1 MMNARALLLI
11 LAIASFASCRND
23 REERATKGT
32 EYFPIKIGTVKI
44 YDVDTINYNPFNLTV
59 DTISHEIREEV
70 VEMFVDAA
78 QDTVYRVE
86 LSTYSTEKSMWIPFR
101 SLLRKV
107 KDNYAIEAME
117 NVQEVKLLFPI
128 AQYKTKGSNYV
139 WNTNMFNASE
149 PVMVKYTSV
158 FSSYFNG
165 IRGFNDCVSVKLN
178 KPLTGRVNDVREE
191 VYAKNVGLVY
201 RFRDSTDN
209 LNLDTTSGRK
219 IIIRLK

>member
-1 MMNARALLLI
+1 MNARALLLI
-11 LAIASFASCRND
+11 LVITPFVSCRND
-23 REERATKGT
+23 KEERATKGA

-44 YDVDTINYNPFNLTV
+44 YNVDTINYNPFNLTV

-70 VEMFVDAA
+70 VEMFTDAA

-86 LSTYSTEKSMWIPFR
+86 LSTWSTSKSMWIPFR
-101 SLLRKV
+101 SFLRKI
-107 KDNYAIEAME
+107 KDNYAIETME
-117 NVQEVKLLFPI
+117 NVEEVKLLFPI

-139 WNTNMFNASE
+139 WNMNMFNARE

-165 IRGFNDCVSVKLN
+165 IRGFNDCVSVKLS

-191 VYAKNVGLVY
+191 VYAKDIGLVY

>member
-11 LAIASFASCRND
+11 LAIAPFASCRND
-23 REERATKGT
+23 KEERVTKGT
-32 EYFPIKIGTVKI
+32 EYFPIRIGTVKF

-70 VEMFVDAA
+70 VEMFLDAA
-78 QDTVYRVE
+78 QDTVYRIE
-86 LSTYSTEKSMWIPFR
+86 LSTYNATKSMWVPFR
-101 SLLRKV
+101 SFLRKI
-107 KDNYAIEAME
+107 KDNYAIETME
-117 NVQEVKLLFPI
+117 NMQEVKMLFPI
-128 AQYKTKGSNYV
+128 AQYKTRGSNYV
-139 WNTNMFNASE
+139 WNLNMFNGRE

-191 VYAKNVGLVY
+191 VYAKDVGLVY